1 MTDPQLADFLVQAK
15 RATYA
20 AQGDDASVAP
30 FLPGSKQLEYQ
41 LGDFLYRDIYFGL
54 NFFVGQETVYTQGS
68 PIWSMGYAGGITDP
82 NADVNAVYKFLQMAL
97 RQVESAS
104 PFRGPGL
111 IRGDGFQY
119 TSQTTGTLE
128 NFSGIERI
136 SSNRAILYELRYHGG
151 RLR

>member
-1 MTDPQLADFLVQAK
+1 MTDEQLANFLVQAK
-15 RATYA
+15 RSTYA
-20 AQGDDASVAP
+20 AQGDAASVAP
-30 FLPGSKQLEYQ
+30 LLPGVTQLEYA
-41 LGDFLYRDIYFGL
+41 LGDFLYRDIYFG
-54 NFFVGQETVYTQGS
+54 FAYFVGQETVYES
-68 PIWSMGYAGGITDP
+68 DAPIWAMGYAGGMTDTG
-82 NADVNAVYKFLQMAL
+82 ADVNAVYKFLRAAL

-119 TSQTTGTLE
+119 TSQTTGALE

-136 SSNRAILYELRYHGG
+136 SSNRAIVYELRYHGG

>member
-1 MTDPQLADFLVQAK
+1 MNDEQLAQFLVQAK

-20 AQGDDASVAP
+20 ARGDSASVTPLVA
-30 FLPGSKQLEYQ
+30 GSRQLEYQ
-41 LGDFLYRDIYFGL
+41 LGAILYRDIYFGFT
-54 NFFVGQETVYTQGS
+54 FFVGQETVYENDNS
-68 PIWSMGYAGGITDP
+68 IWAMGYAGGLVDR
-82 NADVNAVYKFLQMAL
+82 NADADAVYKFLRTAL
-97 RQVESAS
+97 RQVDVAI

-119 TSQTTGTLE
+119 TSQTNGTVE

-136 SSNRAILYELRYHGG
+136 TSRHGLDYELRYHGG

>member
-1 MTDPQLADFLVQAK
+1 MTDEQLASFLVQAK
-15 RATYA
+15 RTTYA
-20 AQGDDASVAP
+20 AEGDATSVSP
-30 FLPGSKQLEYQ
+30 LLPGATELEYA
-41 LGDFLYRDIYFGL
+41 LGDFFYRDIYFGSAY
-54 NFFVGQETVYTQGS
+54 FVGQETVYAS
-68 PIWSMGYAGGITDP
+68 DAPVWAMGYAGGMTDAH
-82 NADVNAVYKFLQMAL
+82 ADLHAVYAFLRTAL
-97 RQVESAS
+97 SQVESAS

-136 SSNRAILYELRYHGG
+136 SSNRAIVYELRYHGG

>member
-1 MTDPQLADFLVQAK
+1 MNDQQLGEFLAHAK

-20 AQGDDASVAP
+20 AQGDRALVTPLVA
-30 FLPGSKQLEYQ
+30 GSRQLEYQ
-41 LGDFLYRDIYFGL
+41 LGDILYRDIYFGL
-54 NFFVGQETVYTQGS
+54 TYFVGQETVYEKDT
-68 PIWSMGYAGGITDP
+68 PIWAMGYAGGLVDK
-82 NADVNAVYKFLQMAL
+82 NADASAIYAFLRTAL
-97 RQVESAS
+97 RQVDAAT

-119 TSQTTGTLE
+119 TSQTNGTLE

-136 SSNRAILYELRYHGG
+136 TSRRGLDYELRYHGG